1 MMIDIQLRIDL
12 IEKQL
17 KKLEDLG
24 APQEEIDGLYR
35 QFFILQDEIYCLK
48 HYDEMEDIYD

>member
-1 MMIDIQLRIDL
+1 MIDIQLRIDL

-24 APQEEIDGLYR
+24 APQEEIDELYR

-48 HYDEMEDIYD
+48 HYDEAEDIYD